1 MVIRDFKYTPE
12 DVDCRFCTEFAHG
25 RCKATKCPWIK
36 ERIEAGVVSYHEA
49 VNESFE
55 ERSPLRKRINVVLSF
70 YDKSFWR
77 NDKHFHRFQQADA
90 ALGFYK
96 SRNTSEYYA
105 ALFLLTADKDLL
117 KRILDCFTRKG
128 IDFSRADLHDIAP
141 ENYTLYKIA
150 KSIYTESGE
159 VGVDEL
165 ADPELV
171 STEGFHL
178 VINAM
183 LIYRYGLSAL
193 RLKRTVC
200 ASYDGT
206 RNYDGQIP

>member
-77 NDKHFHRFQQADA
+77 NDEHFHRFQQADA

-117 KRILDCFTRKG
+117 KRVLDCFTRKD
-128 IDFSRADLHDIAP
+128 IDFSRADLHDIVP

-171 STEGFHL
+171 STEVFHL

-193 RLKRTVC
+193 RLKRE
-200 ASYDGT
+200 DGG
-206 RNYDGQIP
+206 YGCMSS

>member
-117 KRILDCFTRKG
+117 KRLLDCFTRKG
-128 IDFSRADLHDIAP
+128 IDFSRVDLHDITP
-141 ENYTLYKIA
+141 ENYTL
-150 KSIYTESGE
+150 
-159 VGVDEL
+159 
-165 ADPELV
+165 
-171 STEGFHL
+171 
-178 VINAM
+178 
-183 LIYRYGLSAL
+183 
-193 RLKRTVC
+193 
-200 ASYDGT
+200 
-206 RNYDGQIP
+206 